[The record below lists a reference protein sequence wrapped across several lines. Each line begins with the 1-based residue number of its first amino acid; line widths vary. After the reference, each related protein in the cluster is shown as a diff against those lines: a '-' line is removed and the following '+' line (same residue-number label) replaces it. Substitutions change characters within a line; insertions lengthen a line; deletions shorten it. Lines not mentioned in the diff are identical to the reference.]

1 MPGRTRSGRGLRL
14 SREREFSPRSI
25 DHLTDSLFS
34 SLARSS
40 PLSSFPVR
48 PVLRSAGIA
57 LKTWA
62 PASVSVWHKKVVEQ
76 TPVSVDS
83 RMEDL
88 AAKLKVTKLM
98 LKSVLQRMETK
109 KRKLS
114 VLEESLSSLK
124 REKI

>member
-1 MPGRTRSGRGLRL
+1 MVIEGG
-14 SREREFSPRSI
+14 FSKWFMEAAFQVGFYM
-25 DHLTDSLFS
+25 LF
-34 SLARSS
+34 
-40 PLSSFPVR
+40 LSSEVR
-48 PVLRSAGIA
+48 PDSKTSLRCLCSRSAGIA

-62 PASVSVWHKKVVEQ
+62 PAPVSVWHKKVVEQ

-88 AAKLKVTKLM
+88 AAKLKVTKLL
-98 LKSVLQRMETK
+98 LKNVLQRMETK

-124 REKI
+124 RTTPKM